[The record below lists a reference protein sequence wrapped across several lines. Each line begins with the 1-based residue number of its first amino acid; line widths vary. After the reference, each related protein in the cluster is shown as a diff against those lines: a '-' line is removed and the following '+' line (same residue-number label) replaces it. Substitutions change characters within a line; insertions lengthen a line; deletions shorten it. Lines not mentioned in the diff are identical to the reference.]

1 MKKLVALFLTAAMM
15 LCALPAFA
23 TEINW
28 ADLEAQSAETVAKG
42 EFVTFDEISIKM
54 WMPTVLSAVELTD
67 EDKEGG
73 YIGYY
78 MTEDESA
85 AISVVYADVDG
96 MSLEDYKAALAD
108 NGATEVEDVTA
119 NGLPAVTYVLE
130 ESDTACIAF
139 TTEAGYVLEVAGSP
153 KSDEGFAAILSFVM
167 ASIQSAEGE

>member
-85 AISVVYADVDG
+85 AISVDG

-108 NGATEVEDVTA
+108 NGATEVEDVTV

>member
-85 AISVVYADVDG
+85 AIAVVYADVDG
-96 MSLEDYKAALAD
+96 MSDEELLDAAEEFAIPDGRFLI
-108 NGATEVEDVTA
+108 VE
-119 NGLPAVTYVLE
+119 G
-130 ESDTACIAF
+130 
-139 TTEAGYVLEVAGSP
+139 
-153 KSDEGFAAILSFVM
+153 
-167 ASIQSAEGE
+167 

>member
-67 EDKEGG
+67 EDQEGG

-108 NGATEVEDVTA
+108 NGRHRGGGRDREWSACCDLRSGRKRHRLHRLYDRSRICSGGCRLSEVRRRLCRHPLLRD
-119 NGLPAVTYVLE
+119 
-130 ESDTACIAF
+130 
-139 TTEAGYVLEVAGSP
+139 
-153 KSDEGFAAILSFVM
+153 GFHSVR
-167 ASIQSAEGE
+167 

>member
-1 MKKLVALFLTAAMM
+1 
-15 LCALPAFA
+15 
-23 TEINW
+23 
-28 ADLEAQSAETVAKG
+28 
-42 EFVTFDEISIKM
+42 
-54 WMPTVLSAVELTD
+54 
-67 EDKEGG
+67 
-73 YIGYY
+73 
-78 MTEDESA
+78 
-85 AISVVYADVDG
+85 

-108 NGATEVEDVTA
+108 NGATEVEDVTV

>member
-67 EDKEGG
+67 EDKEGAG
-73 YIGYY
+73 RG
-78 MTEDESA
+78 
-85 AISVVYADVDG
+85 
-96 MSLEDYKAALAD
+96 KAGRFRSPYPRCACKGWGRYPQGRELS
-108 NGATEVEDVTA
+108 GRI
-119 NGLPAVTYVLE
+119 PA
-130 ESDTACIAF
+130 F
-139 TTEAGYVLEVAGSP
+139 
-153 KSDEGFAAILSFVM
+153 
-167 ASIQSAEGE
+167 